1 MAGRSASRAASG
13 LSSISRASFT
23 ARGGDITIWSTYGD
37 IDAGKG
43 RKSSQSNPPR
53 TYLLSLDGSISYRIN
68 PNFSGS
74 GISTQ
79 KGTPD
84 AALSDVDLYAPNGII
99 NAGDAG
105 ISVSGN
111 VFIWAPEII
120 NGDNIKAG
128 GEIKGLPEP
137 TQSAATLT
145 VEAKNEGAAEAAEAA
160 TQTAPN
166 EQPAIIIVEVIGY
179 GGGDGTAPEHQE
191 EERRKRKIKDERS
204 YNPNGAVQILGHGD
218 LSDEEKQPLNEE
230 EKSRL

>member
-1 MAGRSASRAASG
+1 MGLGFERGYAAIATLYPGAERKDNTGWQGDVIMDRSMIRTYRGGGVEIAAPGGILQVSA
-13 LSSISRASFT
+13 LSSNAVGERDGVLAINGGEVRILTGLGTIINKSRILT

-53 TYLLSLDGSISYRIN
+53 TYLLSPDGSISYRIN

-79 KGTPD
+79 KGAPD
-84 AALSDVDLYAPNGII
+84 AAISDVDLYAPNGII

-120 NGDNIKAG
+120 NGDNIQAG
-128 GEIKGLPEP
+128 GEIKGLNTTRLAVARFALGSDNNANAGP
-137 TQSAATLT
+137 
-145 VEAKNEGAAEAAEAA
+145 
-160 TQTAPN
+160 
-166 EQPAIIIVEVIGY
+166 PA
-179 GGGDGTAPEHQE
+179 
-191 EERRKRKIKDERS
+191 
-204 YNPNGAVQILGHGD
+204 
-218 LSDEEKQPLNEE
+218 
-230 EKSRL
+230 